1 MFLSDL
7 SIKRPVFATM
17 MMAALVVLGLF
28 SYRRLNID
36 QFPDVEFPVLVVQTR
51 YTGAS
56 PESVEREVTKKIE
69 EQVNTVEG
77 VKQIQSTSTEGFS
90 TIVVLFNLGTKVM
103 DAQAD
108 VRAKIDAVRQDL
120 PKDIDPPVISRANP
134 SDQPIFVLS
143 VRGDGWEL
151 RDLTRM
157 ADEVV
162 SRRIEN
168 ISGVGSV
175 TLVGGLKREIHVLL
189 LPDRMNALGVSPDMI
204 TRAVQRENGDVPAG
218 RVEQGNAENL
228 VRVAGKIRDPQ
239 EFATLIVTTR
249 NGIPVR
255 LGQVARIED
264 AQEEERDA
272 AYVNGGRAVALEIR
286 KTSGANTVAVADG
299 VKRVIDE
306 LNHSLSN
313 GVTLSTV
320 QDNSTWIRNSVDDV
334 QKTLLEGAALTIF
347 IVFVFL
353 NSWRSTVITG
363 LTLPVSVI
371 AAFLAIYA
379 FGFTLNVMTLMGLSL
394 AIGILI
400 DDAIVVRENIVR
412 HVERGEDHHTAA
424 QRGTSEIGFAVLAT
438 TLSVIAVFIPVAF
451 MKGIVGRFFFPFGIT
466 VAFAV
471 LVSLFVSFTL
481 DPMLSSLWYDPQ
493 AEGGGPRGRIG
504 RALERFNN
512 SFHGL
517 GQRYRKVIAWAL
529 DHRLATMGLAAAA
542 FVAAMSLF
550 ALGLVGGQFMPNS
563 DNEQTGLSLE
573 TPVGSSVSY
582 TSDKALEIVR
592 YLGQQPEVE
601 LTYATVGGAQQ
612 NNAVNKGQIYVKLVP
627 KARRHRSQQE
637 FEAELRTVLPR
648 FHGITARVLQI
659 GAAGGSEYPIQLN
672 LEGPEISRLQEISD
686 HALASIR
693 TVPGLVDLRSSLEGR
708 KPEFVVDV
716 NRDLAADVGLSIGS
730 IGDALRPVLAGQKA
744 GTWEDE
750 TGLAHDVVVR
760 LAPEFRQTEM
770 NISGIPL
777 ASSQMD
783 RKTNTPVMV
792 PLGQVATIRLSG
804 APNEIKRLDLER
816 VATIEGNYQ
825 QRPLT
830 DVTRDVRTR
839 LAKLSL
845 PPGYR
850 FDFGGEQ
857 KDFDETRGYMLES
870 LTLAIVFV
878 YLILASQFGSFL
890 QPLAI
895 MLSLPLSLVGVML
908 ALMLT
913 RGTFNIMSMIGVIML
928 MGLVTKNAI
937 LLVDFAN
944 QAREKGSDRR
954 AALIDAGEL
963 RLRPIVMTTLAM
975 IFGMLPTALAL
986 GAGSE
991 FRAPMAHA
999 VIGGLITSTL
1009 LTLIVV
1015 PVVYTYLDDFGR
1027 WAGVWVRKWTS
1038 APAAAHGPADVPAD

>member
-7 SIKRPVFATM
+7 SIKRPVLATM
-17 MMAALVVLGLF
+17 MILALVVLGLF

-36 QFPDVEFPVLVVQTR
+36 QFPDVEFPLLVIQTR

-90 TIVVLFNLGTKVM
+90 TIVVLFNLGTKIM

-108 VRAKIDAVRQDL
+108 VRAKIDAIRQDL
-120 PKDIDPPVISRANP
+120 PEDIDPPVISRANP

-143 VRGDGWEL
+143 VQGRGWAL
-151 RDLTRM
+151 RDLTRL

-175 TLVGGLKREIHVLL
+175 TVVGGLKREIHVLL
-189 LPDRMNALGVSPDMI
+189 LPDRMNALGISPDLVAN
-204 TRAVQRENGDVPAG
+204 AVRRENGDVPAG

-228 VRVAGKIRDPQ
+228 VRVAGKVRDPRD
-239 EFATLIVTTR
+239 FAKLIVATR
-249 NGIPVR
+249 NGVPVR
-255 LGQVARIED
+255 LGQIARIED
-264 AQEEERDA
+264 AQEEARDA
-272 AYVNGGRAVALEIR
+272 AYVNGERAVALEVR
-286 KTSGANTVAVADG
+286 KTSGANTVLVANG
-299 VKRVIDE
+299 VKGVIAE
-306 LNHSLSN
+306 LGRTLPA
-313 GVTLSTV
+313 GVGLATV

-334 QKTLLEGAALTIF
+334 QKTLLEGAALTVL
-347 IVFVFL
+347 IVFLFL

-371 AAFLAIYA
+371 ASFLAIYA
-379 FGFTLNVMTLMGLSL
+379 FGFTLNIMTLMALSL

-412 HVERGEDHHTAA
+412 HVERGEDHNTAA
-424 QRGTSEIGFAVLAT
+424 RKGTAEIGFAVLAT
-438 TLSVIAVFIPVAF
+438 TFSVIAVFVPVAF

-493 AEGGGPRGRIG
+493 AEGGAPRGPIG
-504 RALERFNN
+504 RALEKFNN

-517 GQRYRKVIAWAL
+517 GQRYRRVIAWAL
-529 DHRLATMGLAAAA
+529 EHRLATMGIAAGA

-550 ALGLVGGQFMPNS
+550 GLGLVGGQFMPNS
-563 DNEQTGLSLE
+563 DNEQTALVLE
-573 TPVGSSVSY
+573 TPVGSSVEY
-582 TSDKALEIVR
+582 TSAKSIEIAK
-592 YLGQQPEVE
+592 YLNGLPEVA
-601 LTYATVGGAQQ
+601 LTYTTIGGAQQ
-612 NNAVNKGQIYVKLVP
+612 NEAVNKGQIYVKLTP
-627 KARRHRSQQE
+627 KSGRRRTQQQL
-637 FEAELRTVLPR
+637 EADLRQVLPR
-648 FHGITARVLQI
+648 FQGISARIVQL
-659 GAAGGSEYPIQLN
+659 GAAGGSQSPIQLN
-672 LEGPEISRLQEISD
+672 LQGPELARLQETSD
-686 HALASIR
+686 RALAAIR
-693 TVPGLVDLRSSLEGR
+693 DVPGLVDLRSSLEGR
-708 KPEFVVDV
+708 KPEFTVDL
-716 NRDLAADVGLSIGS
+716 NRDLAADVGLSIGTV
-730 IGDALRPVLAGQKA
+730 GDALRPVLAGQKA

-760 LAPEFRQTEM
+760 LAPEARQTE
-770 NISGIPL
+770 NDIARIPI
-777 ASSQMD
+777 ASSQID
-783 RKTNTPVMV
+783 RRTGTPVMV
-792 PLGQVATIRLSG
+792 PLGQVAQIRLSG
-804 APNEIKRLDLER
+804 APNEIKRLNLER

-825 QRPLT
+825 IRPLT
-830 DVTRDVRTR
+830 DVTKDVTAR
-839 LAKLSL
+839 LATLDL
-845 PPGYR
+845 PQGYR
-850 FDFGGEQ
+850 FEFGGEQ
-857 KDFDETRGYMLES
+857 KDFVETVGYILES
-870 LTLAIVFV
+870 LTLAIVFI

-895 MLSLPLSLVGVML
+895 MLSLPLSLIGVML
-908 ALMLT
+908 GLMLT

-937 LLVDFAN
+937 LLIDFAN
-944 QAREKGSDRR
+944 KARADGRSRR
-954 AALIDAGEL
+954 DALIDAGEL

-1009 LTLIVV
+1009 LTLVVV
-1015 PVVYTYLDDFGR
+1015 PVVYTYLDDFGS
-1027 WAGVWVRKWTS
+1027 WAGNFVKRWTGTPEPHG
-1038 APAAAHGPADVPAD
+1038 AEVAAD

>member
-1 MFLSDL
+1 MILSDL
-7 SIKRPVFATM
+7 SIRRPVFATM
-17 MMAALVVLGLF
+17 MMLALVVLGLF

-36 QFPDVEFPVLVVQTR
+36 QFPDVEFPVLVIQTR

-77 VKQIQSTSTEGFS
+77 VKDIQSTSTEGFS

-108 VRAKIDAVRQDL
+108 VRAKIDAIRQEM
-120 PKDIDPPVISRANP
+120 PKDIDAPVISRANP

-143 VRGDGWEL
+143 VRGRGWEL
-151 RDLTRM
+151 RDLTRL

-175 TLVGGLKREIHVLL
+175 TLVGGLKREVHVLL
-189 LPDRMNALGVSPDMI
+189 LPARMNALGVSPDMVA
-204 TRAVQRENGDVPAG
+204 RAVERENGDVPAG
-218 RVEQGNAENL
+218 RVEQGNSENL

-239 EFATLIVTTR
+239 DFAKLIVTSR
-249 NGIPVR
+249 NGIAIR

-272 AYVNGGRAVALEIR
+272 AFVNGERAVALEIR
-286 KTSGANTVAVADG
+286 KTSGANTVKVADG
-299 VKRVIDE
+299 VKAMIEE
-306 LNHSLSN
+306 LNRNLAS
-313 GVTLSTV
+313 GVTLATV

-334 QKTLLEGAALTIF
+334 QKTLLEGAGLTIL
-347 IVFVFL
+347 IVFLFL

-371 AAFLAIYA
+371 ASFLAIYA
-379 FGFTLNVMTLMGLSL
+379 FGFTMNVMTLMGLSL

-412 HVERGEDHHTAA
+412 HVERGEDHFTAA
-424 QRGTSEIGFAVLAT
+424 HNGTSEIGFAVLAT
-438 TLSVIAVFIPVAF
+438 SLCVIAVFIPVAF

-493 AEGGGPRGRIG
+493 AEGGAKRGPIG

-512 SFHGL
+512 SFHAL
-517 GQRYRKVIAWAL
+517 GQRYRRLIAWSL
-529 DHRLATMGLAAAA
+529 SHRLATLGLAAAA
-542 FVAAMSLF
+542 FVGAMSLF
-550 ALGLVGGQFMPNS
+550 GLGLVGGQFMPNS
-563 DNEQTGLSLE
+563 DNEQTALSIE
-573 TPVGSSVSY
+573 TPVGSSVAY
-582 TSDKALEIVR
+582 TAGKALEIAR
-592 YLGQQPEVE
+592 YLDAQPEVA
-601 LTYATVGGAQQ
+601 LTYTTVGGAQQ

-627 KARRHRSQQE
+627 KARRGRNQQQ
-637 FEAELRTVLPR
+637 FEAYLRTVVPK
-648 FHGITARVLQI
+648 FHGIAARVIQI
-659 GAAGGSEYPIQLN
+659 GAAGGGQAPIQLN
-672 LEGPEISRLQEISD
+672 LEGPELTQLQEISD
-686 HALASIR
+686 HALAAIR
-693 TVPGLVDLRSSLEGR
+693 GIPGLVDLRSSLEGR
-708 KPEFVVDV
+708 KPEFVVDI
-716 NRDLAADVGLSIGS
+716 NRDLAAEVGLSVGAV
-730 IGDALRPVLAGQKA
+730 GDALRPVLAGQKA
-744 GTWEDE
+744 GTWEDR

-760 LAPEFRQTEM
+760 LAPEARQTE
-770 NISGIPL
+770 NDLAGIPL
-777 ASSQMD
+777 VSSQTD
-783 RKTNTPVMV
+783 RRGTPVMV
-792 PLGQVATIRLSG
+792 PLGQVATIRMSG

-825 QRPLT
+825 GRPLT
-830 DVTRDVRTR
+830 DVTRDVQTG

-857 KDFDETRGYMLES
+857 KDFMETVGYMIEAL
-870 LTLAIVFV
+870 LLAVVFV

-895 MLSLPLSLVGVML
+895 MLSLPLSLIGVML
-908 ALMLT
+908 ALMVT

-937 LLVDFAN
+937 LLVDFTN
-944 QAREKGSDRR
+944 KARERGSDRR
-954 AALIDAGEL
+954 QALIDAGEL

-986 GAGSE
+986 GAGAE

-999 VIGGLITSTL
+999 VIGGLIASTL
-1009 LTLIVV
+1009 LTLVVV
-1015 PVVYTYLDDFGR
+1015 PVVYTYLDDFGS
-1027 WAGVWVRKWTS
+1027 WVGGIIRKRTS
-1038 APAAAHGPADVPAD
+1038 APAAVPARVAAD

>member
-17 MMAALVVLGLF
+17 MMLALVVLGLF

-36 QFPDVEFPVLVVQTR
+36 QFPDVEFPFLVIQTR
-51 YTGAS
+51 YSGAS
-56 PESVEREVTKKIE
+56 PTSVEREVSKKIE

-90 TIVVLFNLGTKVM
+90 TIVVQFNLGTKVM

-108 VRAKIDAVRQDL
+108 VRAKIDAIRQDL

-143 VRGDGWEL
+143 VRGQDWAL
-151 RDLTRM
+151 RDLTRL

-168 ISGVGSV
+168 IAGVGSV

-189 LPDRMNALGVSPDMI
+189 VPDRLHALGVSPDMV
-204 TRAVQRENGDVPAG
+204 TSAVERENGDVPAG

-228 VRVAGKIRDPQ
+228 VRVAGKIRDPRD
-239 EFATLIVTTR
+239 FAKLIVTTR
-249 NGIPVR
+249 GGIPVR
-255 LGQVARIED
+255 LGQIARIED

-272 AYVNGGRAVALEIR
+272 AFVNGERAVALEVR

-299 VKRVIDE
+299 VKGAIE
-306 LNHSLSN
+306 QLSHGLPH
-313 GVTLSTV
+313 GVTLATV
-320 QDNSTWIRNSVDDV
+320 QDNSGWIRNSVDDV
-334 QKTLLEGAALTIF
+334 QKTLLEGAFLTVL
-347 IVFVFL
+347 IVFLFL

-371 AAFLAIYA
+371 ASFLAIYA
-379 FGFTLNVMTLMGLSL
+379 FGFTLNIMTLMALSL

-412 HVERGEDHHTAA
+412 HVERGEDHYTAA
-424 QRGTSEIGFAVLAT
+424 KHGTAEIGFAVMAT
-438 TLSVIAVFIPVAF
+438 TFSVIAVFIPVAF
-451 MKGIVGRFFFPFGIT
+451 MKGIVGRFFFQFGIT

-493 AEGGGPRGRIG
+493 AEGGAERGPIG
-504 RALERFNN
+504 RALVRFNE

-517 GQRYRKVIAWAL
+517 GQRYRRVIAWAL
-529 DHRLATMGLAAAA
+529 DHRMTTMGIAVAA

-563 DNEQTGLSLE
+563 DDEQTALSIE
-573 TPVGSSVSY
+573 TPVGSSVAY
-582 TSDKALEIVR
+582 TSGKALELAR
-592 YLGQQPEVE
+592 YLKTQPEVA
-601 LTYATVGGAQQ
+601 LTYTTVGGAQQ
-612 NNAVNKGQIYVKLVP
+612 NNAVNKGQIYVKLTP
-627 KARRHRSQQE
+627 KSTRRRTQQQL
-637 FEAELRTVLPR
+637 EAALRQALPR
-648 FHGITARVLQI
+648 FQGVTARVVQI
-659 GAAGGSEYPIQLN
+659 GAAGGGGAPIELN
-672 LEGPEISRLQEISD
+672 LEGPELVRLQEMSD
-686 HALASIR
+686 RTLGAIR
-693 TVPGLVDLRSSLEGR
+693 DVAGLVDLHSSLEGR
-708 KPEFVVDV
+708 KPEFTVDV
-716 NRDLAADVGLSIGS
+716 NRDLAADVGLSIGA
-730 IGDALRPVLAGQKA
+730 IGDALRPVLAGEKA
-744 GTWEDE
+744 GTWDDE

-760 LAPEFRQTEM
+760 LAPEARETEADVAR
-770 NISGIPL
+770 IPL
-777 ASSQMD
+777 ASSQVD
-783 RKTNTPVMV
+783 RRTGTPVMV
-792 PLGQVATIRLSG
+792 PLGQVADIRLSG

-816 VATIEGNYQ
+816 VATIEASYQ
-825 QRPLT
+825 GRPLT
-830 DVTRDVRTR
+830 EVVSDVQAR

-857 KDFDETRGYMLES
+857 KDFVETVGYILES
-870 LTLAIVFV
+870 LTLAIVFI

-895 MLSLPLSLVGVML
+895 MLSLPLSLIGVML
-908 ALMLT
+908 GLMVT

-937 LLVDFAN
+937 LLIDFAN
-944 QAREKGSDRR
+944 QARARGAERR
-954 AALIDAGEL
+954 TALIDAGEL

-986 GAGSE
+986 GAGAE

-1009 LTLIVV
+1009 LTLVVV
-1015 PVVYTYLDDFGR
+1015 PVVYTYLDDFGS
-1027 WAGVWVRKWTS
+1027 WVGALVKQWTG
-1038 APAAAHGPADVPAD
+1038 APESQPAEVAAD

>member
-857 KDFDETRGYMLES
+857 KDFAETVGYMLES

>member
-1 MFLSDL
+1 VFLSDL
-7 SIKRPVFATM
+7 SIKRPVLATM
-17 MMAALVVLGLF
+17 MMLALVVLGLF

-36 QFPDVEFPVLVVQTR
+36 QFPDVAFPFLVIQTR

-69 EQVNTVEG
+69 ESVNTVEG

-90 TIVVLFNLGTKVM
+90 TIFVQFNLGTKVM

-108 VRAKIDAVRQDL
+108 VRAKIDGIRQDL

-143 VRGDGWEL
+143 VQGPDWAL
-151 RDLTRM
+151 RDLTRL

-168 ISGVGSV
+168 ISGVGNVS
-175 TLVGGLKREIHVLL
+175 LVGGLKREIHVLL
-189 LPDRMNALGVSPDMI
+189 LPDRMNALGVSPDMVAS
-204 TRAVQRENGDVPAG
+204 AVQRENGDVPAG
-218 RVEQGNAENL
+218 RVERGSAEQL

-239 EFATLIVTTR
+239 DFAKLIVTTR
-249 NGIPVR
+249 GGIPVR
-255 LGQVARIED
+255 LGQIARIED
-264 AQEEERDA
+264 AQKEERDA
-272 AYVNGGRAVALEIR
+272 AYVNGTRAVALEVR
-286 KTSGANTVAVADG
+286 KTSGANTVEVADG
-299 VKRVIDE
+299 VKLMMAE
-306 LNHSLSN
+306 LNRTLPHGVSLA
-313 GVTLSTV
+313 TI

-334 QKTLLEGAALTIF
+334 QKTLIEGAFLTVL
-347 IVFVFL
+347 IVFLFL

-371 AAFLAIYA
+371 ASFLAIYA
-379 FGFTLNVMTLMGLSL
+379 FGFTLNIMTLMALSL

-412 HVERGEDHHTAA
+412 HVERGEDHYTAA
-424 QRGTSEIGFAVLAT
+424 RRGTAEIGFAVLAT
-438 TLSVIAVFIPVAF
+438 TFSVIAVFIPVAF

-493 AEGGGPRGRIG
+493 AEGGAQRGPIG
-504 RALERFNN
+504 RALVRFND

-517 GQRYRKVIAWAL
+517 GQRYRGVIAWAL
-529 DHRLATMGLAAAA
+529 DHRLATMGIAVLA

-550 ALGLVGGQFMPNS
+550 WLGLVGGQFMPNS
-563 DNEQTGLSLE
+563 DNEQTALSIE
-573 TPVGSSVSY
+573 TAVGSSIAY
-582 TSDKALEIVR
+582 TSDKALEISR
-592 YLGQQPEVE
+592 YVMAQPEVA
-601 LTYATVGGAQQ
+601 LAYTTIGGAQQ
-612 NNAVNKGQIYVKLVP
+612 NEAVNKGQIYVKLTP
-627 KARRHRSQQE
+627 KSARPRTQQE
-637 FEAELRTVLPR
+637 LEADLRKVLPR
-648 FHGITARVLQI
+648 FQGVTARIVQL
-659 GAAGGSEYPIQLN
+659 GAAGGSQAPIQLN
-672 LEGPEISRLQEISD
+672 LEGPELVRLQEISD
-686 HALASIR
+686 HTLRAIR
-693 TVPGLVDLRSSLEGR
+693 DVPGLVDLRSSLEGR
-708 KPEFVVDV
+708 KPEFAVDV
-716 NRDLAADVGLSIGS
+716 NRDLAADIGLSVGAV
-730 IGDALRPVLAGQKA
+730 GTALRPVLAGEKA

-760 LAPEFRQTEM
+760 LAPEARQTESD
-770 NISGIPL
+770 IARIPL
-777 ASSQMD
+777 ASSQVD
-783 RKTNTPVMV
+783 RRTGVPVMV
-792 PLGQVATIRLSG
+792 PLAQVATIRLSA
-804 APNEIKRLDLER
+804 APNEIKRLNLER

-825 QRPLT
+825 GRPLT
-830 DVTRDVRTR
+830 DVTTDVQAR
-839 LAKLSL
+839 LTKLAL

-850 FDFGGEQ
+850 FDFGGES
-857 KDFDETRGYMLES
+857 KDFIETVGYILES
-870 LTLAIVFV
+870 LTLAVVFI

-895 MLSLPLSLVGVML
+895 MLSLPLSLIGVML
-908 ALMLT
+908 GLMLT

-937 LLVDFAN
+937 LLIDFAN
-944 QAREKGSDRR
+944 KARAAGRERR
-954 AALIDAGEL
+954 DALIDAGEL

-1009 LTLIVV
+1009 LTLVVV
-1015 PVVYTYLDDFGR
+1015 PVVYTYLDDFGS
-1027 WAGVWVRKWTS
+1027 WVGRLVKQWTG
-1038 APAAAHGPADVPAD
+1038 APEPRPAQVPAD

>member
-7 SIKRPVFATM
+7 SIKRPVFASM
-17 MMAALVVLGLF
+17 MMLALVVLGLF

-36 QFPDVEFPVLVVQTR
+36 QFPDVEFPFLVIQTR
-51 YTGAS
+51 YSGAS

-69 EQVNTVEG
+69 ESVNTVEG
-77 VKQIQSTSTEGFS
+77 VKRIQSTSTEGFS
-90 TIVVLFNLGTKVM
+90 TIFVLFNLGTKLM

-108 VRAKIDAVRQDL
+108 VRAKIDAIRQDL
-120 PKDIDPPVISRANP
+120 PTDIDPPVISRANP
-134 SDQPIFVLS
+134 SDQPIFVLA
-143 VRGDGWEL
+143 VQGENWAL
-151 RDLTRM
+151 RDLTRL

-168 ISGVGSV
+168 VSGVGSV

-189 LPDRMNALGVSPDMI
+189 EPDRLQALGISPDMV
-204 TRAVQRENGDVPAG
+204 TAALRRENGDVPAG
-218 RVEQGNAENL
+218 RVEQGNAEQL
-228 VRVAGKIRDPQ
+228 VRVAGKIRDPKD
-239 EFATLIVTTR
+239 FASLIVTTR

-255 LGQVARIED
+255 LGQIARIED
-264 AQEEERDA
+264 AQEEARDV
-272 AYVNGGRAVALEIR
+272 AYVNGGRAVALEVR
-286 KTSGANTVAVADG
+286 KTSGANTVEATDHIKQVMAELEPTLPHGVRLAV
-299 VKRVIDE
+299 
-306 LNHSLSN
+306 
-313 GVTLSTV
+313 V

-334 QKTLLEGAALTIF
+334 QKTLLEGAFLTVL
-347 IVFVFL
+347 IVFLFL

-379 FGFTLNVMTLMGLSL
+379 FGFTINIMTLMALSL

-412 HVERGEDHHTAA
+412 HVERGEDHYTAA
-424 QRGTSEIGFAVLAT
+424 RKGTAEIGFAVMAT
-438 TLSVIAVFIPVAF
+438 TMSVIAVFVP
-451 MKGIVGRFFFPFGIT
+451 

-493 AEGGGPRGRIG
+493 AEGGAQRGPIG

-512 SFHGL
+512 SFKGL
-517 GQRYRKVIAWAL
+517 GQRYRGLIAWAL
-529 DHRLATMGLAAAA
+529 DHRLATMGIATAA
-542 FVAAMSLF
+542 FFAAMSLF
-550 ALGLVGGQFMPNS
+550 GLGLVGGQFFPIS
-563 DNEQTGLSLE
+563 DNEQTLLSIE
-573 TPVGSSVSY
+573 TPVGSSVDY
-582 TSDKALEIVR
+582 TAGKALELSH
-592 YLGQQPEVE
+592 YLDSLPEVS

-612 NNAVNKGQIYVKLVP
+612 NEAVNKGQIYIKLTS
-627 KARRHRSQQE
+627 KGTRERTQQQLEAGLRR
-637 FEAELRTVLPR
+637 VLPR
-648 FHGITARVLQI
+648 FQGVSARVEQI
-659 GAAGGSEYPIQLN
+659 GVAGGSQAPIQLN
-672 LEGPEISRLQEISD
+672 LEGPALARLQEMSD
-686 HALASIR
+686 SALAAIHS
-693 TVPGLVDLRSSLEGR
+693 VPGLVDLRSSLEGR
-708 KPEFVVDV
+708 KPEFSVDV
-716 NRDLAADVGLSIGS
+716 NRDLAADVGLSVGGIGA
-730 IGDALRPVLAGQKA
+730 ALRPVLTGEQA

-760 LAPEFRQTEM
+760 LVPESRQTETDLAR
-770 NISGIPL
+770 IPL
-777 ASSQMD
+777 PSSRLD
-783 RKTNTPVMV
+783 TRTGAPVMI
-792 PLGQVATIRLSG
+792 PLGQVAAIRSSA

-825 QRPLT
+825 GRPLT
-830 DVTRDVRTR
+830 DVVKDVRTR
-839 LAKLSL
+839 LATLDL

-857 KDFDETRGYMLES
+857 KDFAETVGYMLES
-870 LTLAIVFV
+870 LTLAIVFI

-937 LLVDFAN
+937 LLIDFAN
-944 QAREKGSDRR
+944 KARESGSDRR
-954 AALIDAGEL
+954 KALIDAGEL

-986 GAGSE
+986 GAGAE

-1009 LTLIVV
+1009 LTLVVV
-1015 PVVYTYLDDFGR
+1015 PVVYTYLDDFGT
-1027 WAGVWVRKWTS
+1027 WVGGKVKRWTS
-1038 APAAAHGPADVPAD
+1038 APEPAPVPVEPGFSQPVLHR